1 MDETT
6 FPEDAVEWLVGP
18 DQKSV
23 LEIGAGAGGL
33 TAQLVALGHDVHATD
48 PSSETVDK
56 LSERLPRLRTST
68 ATAERLPNLDSSV
81 DVVVC
86 RRFSQYDQDV
96 ALAEIARVLRPGG
109 HLALII
115 ETHDVKIPWARK
127 FSKLLN
133 RGTAAIEAP
142 ESLVRSVQFGFV
154 EHTQFRHWSTVDEP
168 DLIDITLAEPAVIAL
183 PPAEQERVVAEVVAL
198 YADYGRGRDGMQ
210 LPSIAH
216 CFKASMVENPW
227 SVPARDGDGDTS
239 SDTSGDTEGSG
250 EGTAKPTAAG
260 NPDDGDLIFDF
271 R

>member
-6 FPEDAVEWLVGP
+6 YPAVAVEWLVGP

-48 PSSETVDK
+48 PSADAIEK
-56 LSERLPRLRTST
+56 LNERLPGVRTST

-86 RRFSQYDQDV
+86 RRFSQYDADV
-96 ALAEIARVLRPGG
+96 ALAEFARVLRPGG
-109 HLALII
+109 HLAIVV
-115 ETHDVKIPWARK
+115 ETHDVKIPWVRK
-127 FSKLLN
+127 FSRLLN
-133 RGTAAIEAP
+133 RGTAPVEAP

-154 EHTQFRHWSTVDEP
+154 EDAQFRHWSTVDEP
-168 DLIDITLAEPAVIAL
+168 DLCDITLAEPAVAGL
-183 PPAEQERVVAEVVAL
+183 DPHAQERVLAEVRAL

-216 CFKASMVENPW
+216 CFKASVVENPW
-227 SVPARDGDGDTS
+227 SVPARDGAEDDGADP
-239 SDTSGDTEGSG
+239 D
-250 EGTAKPTAAG
+250 AAAG
-260 NPDDGDLIFDF
+260 KDDDRGDDNDGDLLIDF

>member
-6 FPEDAVEWLVGP
+6 YPAVAVEWLVGP

-23 LEIGAGAGGL
+23 LEIGAGSGAL

-48 PSSETVDK
+48 PSADAIEK
-56 LSERLPRLRTST
+56 LTERIPGLRTSA

-86 RRFSQYDQDV
+86 RRFSQYDEDV
-96 ALAEIARVLRPGG
+96 ALAEFARVLRPGG
-109 HLALII
+109 HVAIVV
-115 ETHDVKIPWARK
+115 ETHDVKIPWVRK
-127 FSKLLN
+127 FSRLLN

-142 ESLVRSVQFGFV
+142 ETLVRSVQFGFV
-154 EHTQFRHWSTVDEP
+154 EDAQFRHWSTVDDI
-168 DLIDITLAEPAVIAL
+168 DLCEITLAEPAVASL
-183 PPAEQERVVAEVVAL
+183 DPHAQERVLTEVRAL

-216 CFKASMVENPW
+216 CFKATVVENPW
-227 SVPARDGDGDTS
+227 SVPARDGAEGEEPA
-239 SDTSGDTEGSG
+239 EGSEGPG
-250 EGTAKPTAAG
+250 EGKSDGPAD
-260 NPDDGDLIFDF
+260 DDGDLLIDF

>member
-6 FPEDAVEWLVGP
+6 YPAVAVEWLVGP

-48 PSSETVDK
+48 PSADVIDK
-56 LSERLPRLRTST
+56 LTERLPGVRTST

-86 RRFSQYDQDV
+86 RRFSLHDEDV
-96 ALAEIARVLRPGG
+96 ALAEFARVLRPGG
-109 HLALII
+109 HLAIVI
-115 ETHDVKIPWARK
+115 ETHDVKIPWVRK
-127 FSKLLN
+127 FSRLLN
-133 RGTAAIEAP
+133 RGTAPIEAP
-142 ESLVRSVQFGFV
+142 GSLVRSVQFGFV
-154 EHTQFRHWSTVDEP
+154 EDAQFRHWSTVDEP
-168 DLIDITLAEPAVIAL
+168 DLCDITLAEPAVATL
-183 PPAEQERVVAEVVAL
+183 DPHAQERVLAEVRAL

-216 CFKASMVENPW
+216 CFKASVVENPW
-227 SVPARDGDGDTS
+227 SVPSRDGAEGDEADAS
-239 SDTSGDTEGSG
+239 SGDG
-250 EGTAKPTAAG
+250 EQPGDQSADG
-260 NPDDGDLIFDF
+260 HDDGDLLIDF